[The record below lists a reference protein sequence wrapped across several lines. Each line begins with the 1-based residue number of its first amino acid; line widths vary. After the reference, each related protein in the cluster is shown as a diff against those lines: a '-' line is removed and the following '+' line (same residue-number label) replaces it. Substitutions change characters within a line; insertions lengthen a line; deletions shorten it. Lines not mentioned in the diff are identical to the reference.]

1 MTSQTYRVQ
10 MQPKLPKG
18 TLDKLWNDPENWRGA
33 FYFCKNDP
41 RNLVPKRVRSTGWTL
56 NFAHP
61 SAWIGVLVRMTVL
74 AGLLIYLK
82 NTGHDDWMF
91 VALAVIVLYSYF
103 DGKRKSSPDRYEE
116 ST

>member
-1 MTSQTYRVQ
+1 
-10 MQPKLPKG
+10 
-18 TLDKLWNDPENWRGA
+18 
-33 FYFCKNDP
+33 
-41 RNLVPKRVRSTGWTL
+41 
-56 NFAHP
+56 
-61 SAWIGVLVRMTVL
+61 MTVL